1 MVERESRRL
10 QTDLNKVQAM
20 QTNMPPVL
28 SSLPSRPL
36 NASSSLPSKPVL
48 ETILP
53 SMKTLNRLSTF
64 EQSPIESNSIPVR
77 SKENYIENVSF
88 DTSIESADAFQTKPK
103 TAILDNRQHV
113 ATNSLP
119 RDTTKERKSVRFSD
133 SETDTST
140 ATVMAY
146 GTNRRPKSILKETDG
161 GDCSSDTGL
170 SSLSVSSEEGTYSLT
185 TLV

>member
-1 MVERESRRL
+1 
-10 QTDLNKVQAM
+10 
-20 QTNMPPVL
+20 
-28 SSLPSRPL
+28 
-36 NASSSLPSKPVL
+36 
-48 ETILP
+48 
-53 SMKTLNRLSTF
+53 
-64 EQSPIESNSIPVR
+64 VR
-77 SKENYIENVSF
+77 SKENSIENVSF
-88 DTSIESADAFQTKPK
+88 DNSIESADAFQTKPK